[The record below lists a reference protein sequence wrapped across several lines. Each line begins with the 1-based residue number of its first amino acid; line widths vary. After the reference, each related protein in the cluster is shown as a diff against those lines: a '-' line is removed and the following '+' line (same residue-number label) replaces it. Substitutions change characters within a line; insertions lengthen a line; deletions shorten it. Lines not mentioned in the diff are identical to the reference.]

1 MRGKWLFGT
10 VAAVAL
16 AAGVGSARQAQPA
29 PQLKPQ
35 PMPQAGAPRGNPL
48 LAETQ
53 ALFDGLVASNKMPG
67 IVGAFGIGDFPTQFV
82 SAGKIADGANAPA
95 AGPDS
100 LWRIYSMTKPITG
113 IAATLLV
120 EDGKIS
126 LDDPVSK
133 YIPGFAN
140 MRVLTSPDTSLD
152 SVPAKNPILIR
163 NLLTHTAG
171 LGYNISAKGPL
182 LKEYERL
189 GILPAQVNTQL
200 EAKART
206 TRPATLAEFANR
218 VASVPLIAEPGT
230 KWVYSIGLDVM
241 GAVIEKAS
249 GMSFDRFVQTRLL
262 DPLGMTSTYWSVPAS
277 EMGRLSTNYVFVGD
291 NRTPIDPGATSVYL
305 QPPSF
310 PYGGAGLVSSARD
323 YDRFLHMLSNGGTL
337 DGKQVMKQETAALAM
352 SNLLPAGVAFGGIG
366 GGTGGAMSAKMGFG
380 AGGSVYL
387 EDAPNGGPSKGT
399 YGWGGAAGTI
409 AWVDPAR
416 KMRGTV
422 MVQYFPAEKWGL
434 RQSIPAALARDTMRM
449 RAK

>member
-29 PQLKPQ
+29 PQPSPQ
-35 PMPQAGAPRGNPL
+35 PAPALGAQRGNPL

-53 ALFDGLVASNKMPG
+53 ALFDGLIQSNKMPG

-249 GMSFDRFVQTRLL
+249 GMPFDRFVQTRLL